1 MTRHDTTEEIVYT
14 ETETVTQSRD
24 TTSKDGMLEEESFHF
39 LLFFSSILSSCLP
52 WLAAVKKPVPRAT
65 LCPRPLSLARFLA
78 FSTDEPNS
86 FRFFYYIYKEDVRLF
101 SLNSAAANILTIR
114 PQR

>member
-52 WLAAVKKPVPRAT
+52 WLAAVKKPVPRAS

-78 FSTDEPNS
+78 FSTEPNS